1 MSFVDRRR
9 FLQSSLGGIS
19 AVALGGGLQAD
30 DSASPEGG
38 APIAPHDSLFL
49 TWRQDPTTTMV
60 IQWIGKSDDATQIAY
75 APLKDGMWRTAP
87 VIAKPFPDT
96 DRYVLRCELVGLT
109 PGSEYK
115 FLVGDAKQRYRFRT
129 MPAKA
134 TKEFCFVSGGDAG
147 TGRHAVNS
155 NRVAAN
161 QDPYFVLIGG
171 DLAYDNGASPK
182 TFLKFL
188 QNYSS
193 TMVDSAGRLI
203 PMVSCIGNHEVQG
216 HFGARRD
223 QAGSYL
229 SVFDA
234 FYQDVTY
241 GTLDFGDYLSLVMLD
256 TGHIADIQG
265 EQTDWLEKTLTAR
278 AEIPHLFGVNH
289 VPCYPSYR
297 NPEGKDEKLGIGEEQ
312 RKLWCPLFEK
322 HKVDVVLEHH
332 DHTFKRTH
340 PLTDGRID
348 ANGVHYLGDGSWG
361 QLRAPKRPEER
372 PYLAK
377 VSQAYHV
384 TVHRLEGDRR
394 FHVAME
400 DTGKIADVVT
410 TVSKRASK
418 RG

>member
-1 MSFVDRRR
+1 MSVVDRRR
-9 FLQSSLGGIS
+9 FLQASLGGAS
-19 AVALGGGLQAD
+19 ALTLGSTLLAKDQESPVGGT
-30 DSASPEGG
+30 PET
-38 APIAPHDSLFL
+38 PHDSLFL

-60 IQWIGKSDDATQIAY
+60 IQWVGKSDAAVQISY
-75 APLKDGMWRTAP
+75 APLKDGIWRTAA
-87 VIAKPFPDT
+87 VIAKPFPGT
-96 DRYVLRCELVGLT
+96 DLHVLRCELTGLEQ
-109 PGSEYK
+109 GSEYK
-115 FLVGDAKQRYRFRT
+115 FAVGDTKRQYRFRT

-134 TKEFCFVSGGDAG
+134 TNEFCFVSGGDAG
-147 TGRHAVNS
+147 VGSHAVSS
-155 NRVAAN
+155 NKVAAN
-161 QDPYFVLIGG
+161 QDPYFVVIGG
-171 DLAYDNGASPK
+171 DLAYDNGSSPK

-188 QNYSS
+188 QNYTA
-193 TMVDSAGRLI
+193 TMVDSDDRLI
-203 PMVSCIGNHEVQG
+203 PMVSCLGNHEVQG

-223 QAGSYL
+223 QAESYL
-229 SVFDA
+229 SVFDV
-234 FYQDVTY
+234 FYPDVTF
-241 GTLDFGDYLSLVMLD
+241 GALDFGDYLSLVMLD
-256 TGHIADIQG
+256 TGHIADVEG
-265 EQTDWLEKTLTAR
+265 EQTAWLDKALAER

-297 NPEGKDEKLGIGEEQ
+297 NPEGKDEQLGIGEAQ
-312 RKLWCPLFEK
+312 RQQWCPLFEK

-340 PLTDGRID
+340 PLTDGRVD

-361 QLRAPKRPEER
+361 KVRAPQRPEDR

-377 VSQAYHV
+377 TSEAYHV

-394 FHVAME
+394 FHIAIE